1 MPAPATRHP
10 SPTSPEPLPS
20 GTPATVALTAAG
32 VAFTQHSYEHDPTA
46 RSFGLEAAEVL
57 GLPPEQVFKT
67 LVVDTGAGL
76 AVAVVPVAGQLDLK
90 SMAAALGVKRV
101 TMADPVAAQR
111 SSGYVVGGISPIGQK
126 RTLPTVIDESAEL
139 FDVVYVSG
147 GRRGLDLGLSP
158 ADLLRVTGS
167 IVADIGR

>member
-1 MPAPATRHP
+1 M
-10 SPTSPEPLPS
+10 
-20 GTPATVALTAAG
+20 ALTAAG
-32 VAFTQHSYEHDPTA
+32 VAFTQHAYEHDPAA

-67 LVVDTGAGL
+67 LLVDTGAGL

-90 SMAAALGVKRV
+90 AMAAALGVKRV
-101 TMADPVAAQR
+101 TMADPAAAQR

-126 RTLPTVIDESAEL
+126 RALPTVVDESAEL

-158 ADLLRVTGS
+158 TDLVRVTGAV
-167 IVADIGR
+167 VADIGR

>member
-1 MPAPATRHP
+1 MARRD
-10 SPTSPEPLPS
+10 PS

-32 VAFTQHSYEHDPTA
+32 VPFTQHAYEHDPAA

-57 GLPPEQVFKT
+57 GLPAEQVFKT
-67 LVVDTGAGL
+67 LLVDTGAGL

-90 SMAAALGVKRV
+90 TMAAALGVKRV
-101 TMADPVAAQR
+101 SMADPVAAQR

-126 RTLPTVIDESAEL
+126 RTLPTVVDESSEL

-158 ADLLRVTGS
+158 TDLVRVTGAV
-167 IVADIGR
+167 VADIGR

>member
-1 MPAPATRHP
+1 M
-10 SPTSPEPLPS
+10 
-20 GTPATVALTAAG
+20 ALTAAG
-32 VAFTQHSYEHDPTA
+32 VAFTEHAYEHDPAA

-90 SMAAALGVKRV
+90 AMAAAVEAKRV
-101 TMADPVAAQR
+101 TLADPVAAQR

-126 RTLPTVIDESAEL
+126 RRLPTVVDESAEL

-158 ADLLRVTGS
+158 TDLVQVTGAT
-167 IVADIGR
+167 VADIAR

>member
-1 MPAPATRHP
+1 MTRRDA
-10 SPTSPEPLPS
+10 S

-32 VAFTQHSYEHDPTA
+32 VSFSQHTYEHDPTA
-46 RSFGLEAAEVL
+46 RSFGLEAAQVL

-67 LVVDTGAGL
+67 LLVDTGTAL
-76 AVAVVPVAGQLDLK
+76 AVAVVPVAGRLDLK
-90 SMAAALGVKRV
+90 AMAAALGAKRV

-111 SSGYVVGGISPIGQK
+111 SSGYVLGGISPIGQK
-126 RTLPTVIDESAEL
+126 RALPTVVDESAEL

-158 ADLLRVTGS
+158 ADLVLVTGA
-167 IVADIGR
+167 VLADIGR